1 MKQRYSLILAMAVA
15 LSGLSV
21 NAMAQEKA
29 TAVAPVETAVS
40 AKAAPV
46 EKVASTKA
54 EPAKADA
61 TAKAAP
67 VKTAASAKAASTKSA
82 TTAAASGK
90 TAPIPTGPAPTG
102 EVKAPG
108 TPDIP
113 RPLSG
118 KVTSDATSGVIA
130 SDATKPKNLEA
141 DLRNR

>member
-54 EPAKADA
+54 
-61 TAKAAP
+61 AP
-67 VKTAASAKAASTKSA
+67 TKSA
-82 TTAAASGK
+82 ATAAASGK
-90 TAPIPTGPAPTG
+90 TAPAPTGPAPTG

-118 KVTSDATSGVIA
+118 KVTTDAASGVVA

>member
-29 TAVAPVETAVS
+29 TAVAHVETAVS
-40 AKAAPV
+40 AKAASV
-46 EKVASTKA
+46 EKAVSTKA
-54 EPAKADA
+54 AP
-61 TAKAAP
+61 AKAAP
-67 VKTAASAKAASTKSA
+67 AKTAVSAKATPDKPAA
-82 TTAAASGK
+82 NVAAASGK
-90 TAPIPTGPAPTG
+90 TAPAPTGPAPTG
-102 EVKAPG
+102 EVKDPG
-108 TPDIP
+108 APDIP

-118 KVTSDATSGVIA
+118 KVTSDATSGVVA